1 MSSQASLVYQDSEGE
16 RRDLGL
22 SPDSD
27 TTIGRHPQCTLSIN
41 QPSVSRRHARL
52 WMESGRWYVEDLG
65 SSNGTYV
72 NNRRVTK
79 QELDEGDKLRCGDF
93 KLNYVVEDHTREV
106 GQIEAPILK
115 RPAAAPRVVGSLS
128 SRAAP
133 LPDPE
138 AANKRTIG
146 LMTSSDDGP
155 DDDRHTSGHN
165 ELERAEAAAELSL
178 LKRQLEESQS
188 ALKRA
193 EVENRDLKSQCR
205 DLTRKLSAADAE
217 NNTDALEDELS
228 AARKR
233 VSDLQSELTAVKG
246 ELKSAAEAQANAA
259 AVVDA
264 SDLATSVADIYK
276 DLDELTLELR
286 LKLKLADGLVGDLS
300 PVIEAMERL
309 RLENLPKPLQELVR
323 DAVDGQDARGTMEAI
338 ASTFSHAERSAR
350 LVRRMVRVLSDVL
363 REHGWTDPR

>member
-1 MSSQASLVYQDSEGE
+1 MSSQASLVYEDSEGE

-22 SPDSD
+22 RPDSD

-52 WMESGRWYVEDLG
+52 WMEGGRWYIEDLG

-79 QELDEGDKLRCGDF
+79 QKLDEGDNLRCGDF
-93 KLNYVVEDHTREV
+93 KLNYVVEEHTREV
-106 GQIEAPILK
+106 GQIEAPVLK

-133 LPDPE
+133 PPDPE
-138 AANKRTIG
+138 SANKRTIG
-146 LMTSSDDGP
+146 LMTSSDDDL
-155 DDDRHTSGHN
+155 DDDRKTSGRG

-178 LKRQLEESQS
+178 LKRQLEDSQS

-205 DLTRKLSAADAE
+205 DLTRKLTAADAS
-217 NNTDALEDELS
+217 NNTDALEEELS
-228 AARKR
+228 ASRQR
-233 VSDLQSELTAVKG
+233 VNDLQSDLTAVKTD
-246 ELKSAAEAQANAA
+246 LQSALDAQANAP
-259 AVVDA
+259 AVPDTGEVVA
-264 SDLATSVADIYK
+264 GIADIYK
-276 DLDELTLELR
+276 DLDELTSELR
-286 LKLKLADGLVGDLS
+286 LKLKLADGLIGDLA
-300 PVIEAMERL
+300 PVIEAMETL
-309 RLENLPKPLQELVR
+309 RDENLPKPLQDLVR

-350 LVRRMVRVLSDVL
+350 LVRRMVRVLSVIL
-363 REHGWTDPR
+363 RENGWSDPR